1 MTDRDP
7 QGVGDSGPQPFG
19 RLTAFYMRHRETV
32 LDLLTGAAL
41 LVALSLIMNRG
52 LFGFETMDGWVVNYG
67 NF

>member
-7 QGVGDSGPQPFG
+7 QGVGDSGAPPLG
-19 RLTAFYMRHRETV
+19 RLTALYMRHRETV

-41 LVALSLIMNRG
+41 LVALSLILNRG
-52 LFGFETMDGWVVNYG
+52 LFGFETMHGWVVNYG